1 MSNST
6 VRMFLVDN
14 NAVSGIGFQRR
25 KSKTFRN
32 NALIPRE
39 VLYESRGAPDYGNF
53 SHQEFPTS
61 IRVLEILKEILK
73 TVKPGDL
80 ELIDL
85 FHNEGGADPLI
96 VACALAKIEE
106 TEQSLFAPEWVI
118 VTNDKAVVDLALEF
132 NVPTMKVDE
141 FKELID
147 SSEDDY
153 STNV

>member
-1 MSNST
+1 M
-6 VRMFLVDN
+6 
-14 NAVSGIGFQRR
+14 
-25 KSKTFRN
+25 
-32 NALIPRE
+32 IPRE

-118 VTNDKAVVDLALEF
+118 VTNDKAVVDLAFEF

>member
-96 VACALAKIEE
+96 VACAIEE

-118 VTNDKAVVDLALEF
+118 VTNDKAVVDLAFEF

>member
-1 MSNST
+1 
-6 VRMFLVDN
+6 MFLVDN

-39 VLYESRGAPDYGNF
+39 VLYESRGTPDYGNF

-85 FHNEGGADPLI
+85 FRNEGGADPFI

-106 TEQSLFAPEWVI
+106 TEQSLFTPEWVI
-118 VTNDKAVVDLALEF
+118 VTNDKAVVNLASEF
-132 NVPTMKVDE
+132 KVPTMRVDE
-141 FKELID
+141 FAELID